1 MQTVHL
7 REVDSRLDNRIPI
20 GIQVTHGV
28 DHVIAKT
35 RHRVDRVRLVLVDTL
50 DNTRNDESSRGREY
64 TRRRVNTQS
73 TLKRA
78 KSTRGDI
85 AQLVV
90 KGSGSARHA
99 ADYAIDDVATDRTR
113 VRSERIGHANQTV
126 LDEVDDGLDQLV
138 DGGLKLRS
146 LLIDCISKSID
157 ERNDSI
163 PCGVD
168 DDQ

>member
-20 GIQVTHGV
+20 GIQIAHGV
-28 DHVIAKT
+28 DHLVAET
-35 RHRVDRVRLVLVDTL
+35 GHRVYCVRLVLVDAL
-50 DNTRNDESSRGREY
+50 HNTRNDESSRSREY
-64 TRRRVNTQS
+64 TRRRVNTKS

-78 KSTRGDI
+78 KSTRGNI
-85 AQLVV
+85 AEFVV
-90 KGSGSARHA
+90 KGTGSARHTV
-99 ADYAIDDVATDRTR
+99 DNTVDDVASYGTR
-113 VRSERIGHANQTV
+113 VRCESIGHASQTV
-126 LDEVDDGLDQLV
+126 LDEIDDGLNQLV
-138 DGGLKLRS
+138 DRGLKLRS